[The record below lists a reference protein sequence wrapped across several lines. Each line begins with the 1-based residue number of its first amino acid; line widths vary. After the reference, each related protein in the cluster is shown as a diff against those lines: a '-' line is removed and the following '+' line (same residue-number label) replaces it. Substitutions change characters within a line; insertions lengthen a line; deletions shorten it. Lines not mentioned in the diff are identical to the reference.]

1 MGENK
6 SIKFFQ
12 KMIKKLYIFLLSLFL
27 ASSMVAAKDN
37 LPIINYNAIS
47 HPEIGT
53 DGMVVSQRKVASE
66 VGAQILRKGG
76 NAVDAAV
83 ATALAL
89 AVVLPRAGNLGG
101 GGFML
106 IYSEQ
111 LKKTVSIDYR
121 EMAPAKASRDMF
133 LDRMGNYDR
142 KKAQFSLLS
151 AGVPGTV
158 AGLHYALEKYGTLSW
173 EEVLDPAIKLAEN
186 GFIVPR
192 DLSSILTNY
201 KNRLVVNEATAKA
214 YYKKNNVPYKPGEI
228 IKLPDLAWSLKQL
241 KEHGP
246 TAFYEGKIA
255 KKIVA
260 EMERNGGLINSKD
273 LANYE
278 VKERVP
284 IKGTYKGYEVV
295 SMPPSSSGGVHLIQM
310 LNMLEPFPLKEMG
323 FGSAESI
330 HLMTEVMK
338 RAYADRSKYLG
349 DTDFVSVPL
358 KGLTSKKYANDLLK
372 EISLSRSSSSKE
384 ITEGN
389 PIHYE
394 SPDTTHFSVMDKQ
407 GNVVANTYTLNFS
420 YGSGIVIPG
429 TGILMNNE
437 MDDFSSK
444 KGVPNAYGLVGFEA
458 NEIEGKKR
466 PLSSMTPTIIFK
478 DKKPYLVLGS
488 PGGSR
493 IITTVLQVA
502 LNVLEYKK
510 NIKQAV
516 ISPRFHHQWLPDVL
530 LMEEGFS
537 SDTISLLREKG
548 HTVRSS
554 RTMGSVQAI
563 ISEGDYFYGAAD
575 PRRPEAGAVA
585 VSP

>member
-1 MGENK
+1 
-6 SIKFFQ
+6 
-12 KMIKKLYIFLLSLFL
+12 MIKKISTYLFFLLFV
-27 ASSMVAAKDN
+27 SSVGAKNQD
-37 LPIINYNAIS
+37 LPIIDYSSIT

-53 DGMVVSQRKVASE
+53 GGMVVSQRKVASE
-66 VGAQILRKGG
+66 VGAKILREGG

-106 IYSEQ
+106 IYSEE
-111 LKKTVSIDYR
+111 LKKTVAIDYR
-121 EMAPAKASRDMF
+121 EMAPLQASRDMF
-133 LDRMGNYDR
+133 LDSNGNYDR

-158 AGLHYALEKYGTLSW
+158 AGLHYALKKYGTLSW
-173 EEVLDPAIKLAEN
+173 EVVIDPAITLAED
-186 GFIVPR
+186 GFVVPH
-192 DLSSILTNY
+192 DLSSVLSNY
-201 KNRLVVNEATAKA
+201 RNRLTANAATART
-214 YYKKNNVPYKPGEI
+214 YYKRNKVPYEAGEI
-228 IKLPDLAWSLKQL
+228 IKLPDLAWSLKEL
-241 KEHGP
+241 KKQGP
-246 TAFYEGKIA
+246 AAFYKGKIA
-255 KKIVA
+255 EKIVA
-260 EMERNGGLINSKD
+260 EMERNGGLITSED
-273 LANYE
+273 LANYK

-284 IKGTYKGYEVV
+284 VKGVYKGYEIV

-310 LNMLEPFPLKEMG
+310 LNMLEPFSLKEMG
-323 FGSAESI
+323 FGSAQSI
-330 HLMTEVMK
+330 HLMSEVMK
-338 RAYADRSKYLG
+338 RAYADRSRYLG

-358 KGLTSKKYANDLLK
+358 IGLTNKEYAKALLK
-372 EISLSRSSSSKE
+372 EISLTEVTSSEDISN
-384 ITEGN
+384 GN
-389 PIHYE
+389 PLPYE
-394 SPDTTHFSVMDKQ
+394 SPDTTHFSVMDAK

-458 NEIEGKKR
+458 NEIKAQKR
-466 PLSSMTPTIIFK
+466 PLSSMTPTIVFK
-478 DKKPYLVLGS
+478 NQKPYLVLGS

-493 IITTVLQVA
+493 IITTVLQVVI
-502 LNVLEYKK
+502 NVLEHDM

-516 ISPRFHHQWLPDVL
+516 ISPRIHHQWLPDVL

-537 SDTISLLREKG
+537 SDTIDLLKEKG
-548 HTVRSS
+548 HTIRPS

-563 ISEGDYFYGAAD
+563 ISKDNYLYGAAD
-575 PRRPEAGAVA
+575 PRRPEAGAVV